1 MRFNLKTT
9 RPVPAATE
17 AGEIWLKRGESIE
30 CTAQVAAQL
39 ILEDYAE
46 PTDEHEAAPATARAG
61 RGRQAGRMKPS
72 LALCLLPR
80 VAVVELHGEGLRVI
94 PWREVAHR
102 LALWLAPLLR
112 V

>member
-46 PTDEHEAAPATARAG
+46 PTDEHE
-61 RGRQAGRMKPS
+61 
-72 LALCLLPR
+72 
-80 VAVVELHGEGLRVI
+80 LR
-94 PWREVAHR
+94 R
-102 LALWLAPLLR
+102 LLR
-112 V
+112 ALDEADRRAA